1 MKNCYIA
8 PSRSVAARQLG
19 EEMVIMS
26 AQDSTLFN
34 LNPVATLIWLAAD
47 GHTPL
52 ETIVQERVCSTFE
65 VELEEALQDAQLFVS
80 ELAAHGVLLLGETPI
95 TDSSAET
102 AKRP

>member
-8 PSRSVAARQLG
+8 RSRSVAARQLG

-65 VELEEALQDAQLFVS
+65 VELEEALRDAQLFVS

>member
-8 PSRSVAARQLG
+8 RSRSVAARELG

-47 GHTPL
+47 GQTPL
-52 ETIVQERVCSTFE
+52 AEIVEECVCSEFE
-65 VELEEALQDAQLFVS
+65 VDPEEALRDAEQFVT
-80 ELAAHGVLLLGETPI
+80 ELAAHGILMVEETPI
-95 TDSSAET
+95 VDSSAGT
-102 AKRP
+102 VKLP

>member
-8 PSRSVAARQLG
+8 RSRSVAARQLG

-34 LNPVATLIWLAAD
+34 LNPFATLIWLAAD

>member
-8 PSRSVAARQLG
+8 RSRSVAARQLG

-26 AQDSTLFN
+26 SQDSTLFN

-47 GHTPL
+47 GQTPL
-52 ETIVQERVCSTFE
+52 AKIVQERVCSAFE
-65 VELEEALQDAQLFVS
+65 VKLEEALRDAEQFVS

-95 TDSSAET
+95 LDSST
-102 AKRP
+102 GTVKLP

>member
-8 PSRSVAARQLG
+8 RSRSVAARQLG

-80 ELAAHGVLLLGETPI
+80 ELTAHGVLLLGETPI

>member
-8 PSRSVAARQLG
+8 RSRSVAARQLG

-26 AQDSTLFN
+26 AQDSQLFN

-52 ETIVQERVCSTFE
+52 ETIVQQRICSTFD
-65 VELEEALQDAQLFVS
+65 VQLEEALQDAQQFVS
-80 ELAAHGVLLLGETPI
+80 DLAAHGVLLLGETPI
-95 TDSSAET
+95 IDSSAET
-102 AKRP
+102 AKLP